1 MITSRSIYEKRK
13 SGDLDGAYKD
23 ALDLKESG
31 SIDELGFNALAWCLY
46 SLIDRDLKKENINSL
61 RVKTYL
67 MEYLKLPLEK
77 KPSLVHS
84 HILRLALKLAKENNS
99 LNMLEFI
106 RIWGIENF
114 SEEDYESYK
123 IPNGKEIPSL
133 VERVI
138 LQASKD
144 ASETNNSDL
153 HNYIYPHLEEA
164 IKRFPK
170 NIWLTWRKAK
180 ILVVMGKTDEAFIL
194 VSDFTKSKGDH
205 YWVWEFLGDISDDC
219 SLSCYCKAMLCNPDD
234 DFSPKV
240 RVKLAQL
247 LSNIDE
253 YSAAK
258 YEIDKVITNKTKN
271 GYKIPDDVNQMT
283 SQKWYLTAKS
293 VDSNLQFYKS
303 NVEKAES
310 LVFTNIP
317 WVDANLGNTFEFKK
331 IEGKPQR
338 SLRNLYIKD
347 SSSKYPK
354 EVRVLN
360 SKKFKSYEI
369 GQALKIKGE
378 FEKKSKF
385 NLYLVDKRPDSL
397 SWDLFEQKE
406 FSDRLRVQNNMGFTK
421 DNIFIPPPL
430 ITANNLQDGE
440 TWSGLALK
448 MYDQKKK
455 KLGWKAISIN
465 RRDI

>member
-1 MITSRSIYEKRK
+1 
-13 SGDLDGAYKD
+13 
-23 ALDLKESG
+23 
-31 SIDELGFNALAWCLY
+31 
-46 SLIDRDLKKENINSL
+46 
-61 RVKTYL
+61 
-67 MEYLKLPLEK
+67 
-77 KPSLVHS
+77 
-84 HILRLALKLAKENNS
+84 
-99 LNMLEFI
+99 
-106 RIWGIENF
+106 
-114 SEEDYESYK
+114 
-123 IPNGKEIPSL
+123 
-133 VERVI
+133 
-138 LQASKD
+138 
-144 ASETNNSDL
+144 
-153 HNYIYPHLEEA
+153 
-164 IKRFPK
+164 
-170 NIWLTWRKAK
+170 
-180 ILVVMGKTDEAFIL
+180 
-194 VSDFTKSKGDH
+194 
-205 YWVWEFLGDISDDC
+205 
-219 SLSCYCKAMLCNPDD
+219 
-234 DFSPKV
+234 
-240 RVKLAQL
+240 
-247 LSNIDE
+247 
-253 YSAAK
+253 
-258 YEIDKVITNKTKN
+258 
-271 GYKIPDDVNQMT
+271 MT
-283 SQKWYLTAKS
+283 SQQWYLTAKS

-338 SLRNLYIKD
+338 AMRNLYIKD

-406 FSDRLRVQNNMGFTK
+406 FREKLRVQNNMGFTK
-421 DNIFIPPPL
+421 NNIFIPPPL

-455 KLGWKAISIN
+455 KFGWKAISIN
-465 RRDI
+465 IKDI